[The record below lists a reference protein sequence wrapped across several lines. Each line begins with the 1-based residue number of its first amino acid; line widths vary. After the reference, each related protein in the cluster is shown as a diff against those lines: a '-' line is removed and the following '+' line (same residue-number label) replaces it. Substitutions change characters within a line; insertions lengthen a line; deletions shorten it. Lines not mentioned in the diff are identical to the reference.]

1 MPRPAS
7 GLSPTEIT
15 ARDRLNS
22 WKEIA
27 AHLGASV
34 RTAQRW
40 ERNEGLPVHR
50 HLHANDSTIYA
61 FRSDLNAWVAGR
73 KPSPQKSA
81 PRRVWPWAAGASA
94 LFCALVAVG
103 AVRLADERWVAERHS
118 VRPLFAGLAEQMFP
132 AWSPDRKS
140 VAFIGGNG
148 PFELK
153 LLVQR
158 LGSAAP
164 FAPDNGELVA
174 FGRQFPFWSPD
185 SRQLYFLSRRQ
196 GGPALYRVPAGG
208 GKPILLRQ
216 AVAAAAIS
224 PDGNVLAALAQSSD
238 LNWRIWTA
246 SPPEGA
252 WEPYSPEPFS
262 ASIILNHPSL
272 SFSPDGTTLLAAVN
286 LPAAGPGCLLLPWPR
301 GRSRRVFPGLRA
313 LFRPSWLPDSRHVAF
328 QRGADLF
335 FGDTQTDR
343 VWPAATVD
351 NNAMYSSVSPDGS
364 RLAYQVSLSH
374 TDVVAAPLDGGPVRT
389 LLGNLRSE
397 EQAACSP
404 VAEQLA
410 YATNRRGPW
419 EVWISSFDRQWDR
432 PLLAGQDGSA
442 RPTPIAGAP
451 VFSPDG
457 HSVAYRA
464 ALLPHMSGIVVAPV
478 SGGAKPQVVVRT
490 PLAFAPDWSPDGQ
503 WLVYLEVAGS
513 RYRLMKVRSAEGQAP
528 AELARSMWSLETA
541 DPVLPE
547 WSPAGDWITYSDE
560 NGMLALVS
568 TDGQRRRTLGGG
580 GPVAWSRSG
589 KSLYQVRYRERAV
602 FEIDV
607 VSGKS
612 RQVRG
617 LGSVLP
623 YATHEPARRMSLTPD
638 GKSLVFSVLS
648 PRDEIWLLEGIRRI
662 GLWSYRWRIC
672 CGRRGR
678 EAARR
683 IFASV

>member
-1 MPRPAS
+1 MPRPAPGS
-7 GLSPTEIT
+7 NPIEIT

-27 AHLGASV
+27 GHLGASV

-61 FRSDLNAWVAGR
+61 FRSELNAWVAGR
-73 KPSPQKSA
+73 KPSPQEPA
-81 PRRVWPWAAGASA
+81 PRRVWAWAAGAA
-94 LFCALVAVG
+94 VLCCALAALA
-103 AVRLADERWVAERHS
+103 AVRFAGERWVAERRS

-132 AWSPDRKS
+132 AWSPDGKS
-140 VAFIGGNG
+140 IAFIGGSG
-148 PFELK
+148 PFERR

-158 LGSAAP
+158 LGTAAP
-164 FAPDNGELVA
+164 FAPDDGELVPY
-174 FGRQFPFWSPD
+174 GRQFPFWSPD
-185 SRQLYFLSRRQ
+185 SRQVYYLSRRQ
-196 GGPALYRVPAGG
+196 GGPALYRVPAAG
-208 GKPILLRQ
+208 GKPVLMRE

-224 PDGNVLAALAQSSD
+224 PDGKVLAALARSSD

-262 ASIILNHPSL
+262 ASIVLHYPSL
-272 SFSPDGTTLLAAVN
+272 AFSPDGTKLLAAVG
-286 LPAAGPGCLLLPWPR
+286 LPATGPAYVVLPWPR
-301 GRSRRVFPGLRA
+301 GESRRVFPGGPRMIS
-313 LFRPSWLPDSRHVAF
+313 RPSWLPDSRHVAIL
-328 QRGADLF
+328 RGADLF
-335 FGDTQTDR
+335 FGDTQTNR
-343 VWPAATVD
+343 LWPAATVD
-351 NNAMYSSVSPDGS
+351 NNAMYPSVSPDGS
-364 RLAYQVSLSH
+364 MLAYQVSLSH
-374 TDVVAAPLDGGPVRT
+374 TDVVAVPLDGGPVRT

-410 YATNRRGPW
+410 YVTNRRGPW
-419 EVWISSFDRQWDR
+419 ELWISSFDGKWDR
-432 PLLAGQDGSA
+432 PLLPGQDDGASPSPVA
-442 RPTPIAGAP
+442 AAP

-457 HSVAYRA
+457 HSVAYRV
-464 ALLPHMSGIVVAPV
+464 ALLPQMSGIVVAPV
-478 SGGAKPQVVVRT
+478 TGGVKEQVVVQT

-503 WLVYLEVAGS
+503 WLVYLELAGS

-541 DPVLPE
+541 DPVLPQ
-547 WSPAGDWITYSDE
+547 WSPAGDGIAYSDE
-560 NGMLALVS
+560 TGMLALIS
-568 TDGQRRRTLGGG
+568 ADGKRRKVLGGG

-602 FEIDV
+602 FEIDI

-612 RQVRG
+612 RQVRE
-617 LGSVLP
+617 LGSTLP

-638 GKSLVFSVLS
+638 GKSLVFSVLR
-648 PRDEIWLLEGIRRI
+648 PRDEIWLLEGIRRNRSVV
-662 GLWSYRWRIC
+662 LSLADLLRP
-672 CGRRGR
+672 
-678 EAARR
+678 ARQ
-683 IFASV
+683 